1 MNLKENRF
9 FLTAIAISLLVHLY
23 FFKMN
28 LSVIEE
34 GSAGV
39 EIPVTFIPDAKR
51 TIPEKAIKQQ
61 KQITVPEEKSSAG
74 GYYKSYDRNRIVN
87 SYLELIKKEID
98 KRKFTPSESAYY
110 GLIGNVTIGFVITG
124 NGNFTGITVLR
135 SSGDKLLDKT
145 ALNAV
150 AASSNAV
157 KRPAATG
164 SGNLSVSATVKYQ
177 YGL

>member
-23 FFKMN
+23 FFRMN

-51 TIPEKAIKQQ
+51 TIPEKTLNEQ

-98 KRKFTPSESAYY
+98 KKKFSPSEAAYY

-124 NGNFTGITVLR
+124 NGSFTALTVLR

-150 AASSNAV
+150 ADASNSV

-164 SGNLSVSATVKYQ
+164 RQDLRVNVTVKYQ

>member
-9 FLTAIAISLLVHLY
+9 FIAAVVFSVLIHLY
-23 FFKMN
+23 LFKVN
-28 LSVIEE
+28 FSVEKE
-34 GSAGV
+34 GSEWI

-51 TIPEKAIKQQ
+51 IIPEKAIKQQ

-74 GYYKSYDRNRIVN
+74 GYYKSYDKNRIVN
-87 SYLELIKKEID
+87 SYLELIRKEID
-98 KRKFTPSESAYY
+98 KRKFTPSEAAYY

-124 NGNFTGITVLR
+124 NGSFTGITVLR

-157 KRPAATG
+157 KRPAVTG
-164 SGNLSVSATVKYQ
+164 RGNLSVSATVKYQ